1 MGIRATIAVF
11 LVGLGTS
18 AHAAD
23 SVEALANT
31 CNNCHG
37 VNGVSVGPTM
47 PSIGGMPEAYL
58 TNVMLEWKSG
68 TRFSAT
74 MGRLL
79 KGYSDVQIADL
90 AAHFAKQPWVP
101 RPQKVDEARVRLG
114 AQSLRRCAVCHG
126 DTGVS
131 TDSGTPHLN
140 GQWADYLYLESLKY
154 HDDATA
160 MPNRQM
166 RGALKRLSDEEL
178 RAVADY
184 YASQK

>member
-1 MGIRATIAVF
+1 MEIRAALVVLAAVF
-11 LVGLGTS
+11 GTG
-18 AHAAD
+18 AHAAE

-47 PSIGGMPEAYL
+47 PSIGGLPQAYL
-58 TNVMLEWKSG
+58 NNIMLEWKNG

-79 KGYSDVQIADL
+79 KGYTDAQIADL
-90 AAHFAKQPWVP
+90 AAYFAKQAWVP
-101 RPQKVDEARVRLG
+101 QVQKVDEASVRLG
-114 AQSLRRCAVCHG
+114 AKSLKRCQKCHG
-126 DTGVS
+126 NDGVPR
-131 TDSGTPHLN
+131 DGETPPVN
-140 GQWADYLYLESLKY
+140 GQWAGYLYLESLKY
-154 HDDATA
+154 HDDAPA
-160 MPNRQM
+160 MSNRQM
-166 RGALKRLSDEEL
+166 RGAMKRLSDAEL

>member
-23 SVEALANT
+23 SVEALAST

-47 PSIGGMPEAYL
+47 PSIGGLPQAYL
-58 TNVMLEWKSG
+58 TNVMLEWKNG

-90 AAHFAKQPWVP
+90 AAYFAKQPWVP
-101 RPQKVDEARVRLG
+101 QAQKIDDARVRLG
-114 AQSLRRCAVCHG
+114 AQSLKRCEKCHG
-126 DTGVS
+126 NDGLPR
-131 TDSGTPHLN
+131 DGETPPVN
-140 GQWADYLYLESLKY
+140 GQWAGYLYLESLKY
-154 HDDATA
+154 RDEAVG
-160 MPNRQM
+160 MSNRQM
-166 RGALKRLSDEEL
+166 RNATKRLSDEEL

>member
-1 MGIRATIAVF
+1 MGMRTAVVLF
-11 LVGLGTS
+11 LAGFGTW
-18 AHAAD
+18 AHATD
-23 SVEALANT
+23 SVEALAST

-37 VNGVSVGPTM
+37 VNGVSAGPTM
-47 PSIGGMPEAYL
+47 PSIGGLPEAYL
-58 TNVMLEWKSG
+58 ANVMLEWKNG

-90 AAHFAKQPWVP
+90 ATYFAKQPWVP
-101 RPQKVDEARVRLG
+101 RPQKVDETRVRLG

-140 GQWADYLYLESLKY
+140 GQWSDYLYLESLKY
-154 HDDATA
+154 HDDA
-160 MPNRQM
+160 MVMLNRQM
-166 RGALKRLSDEEL
+166 CGAFKRLNDEEL
-178 RAVADY
+178 
-184 YASQK
+184 